1 MKEVLIHPFSQ
12 KVEGE
17 ICAPRDKSLSHRAAM
32 IGALSQGTT
41 VIDGFSFCADC
52 LSTLSGLELWGVE
65 IIKEEEKERVT
76 IKSEGLGKLQEPEDV
91 INTGNSGT
99 TMRLLAGIATGIEGL
114 TIFTGDESLRRRPMK
129 RIMEPLRLTGV
140 EVGGRKGD
148 SFPPF
153 FVRGKNRVKAFS
165 YRLPIPSA
173 QVKSALIFAALRG
186 EGTSFIEEPLPSRD
200 HTENLLCY
208 SGVKIEKRGGVIE
221 VNPPSSLSASYLS
234 LPGDLSSASF
244 LIALTTLLPRS
255 RILIKDIGLNPTRAG
270 FLTCLRQMGG
280 NFKIIGKREEFGELR
295 GDIEVES
302 SSLQGVKIGKDLV
315 PLLIDEIPII
325 AVLAA
330 KARGT
335 TIISGAE
342 ELRVKETDRLKAI
355 AQGLKTLGAEVEERE
370 DGLLIQGP
378 CVFQGGRVNSYGDH
392 RIAMSLVVA
401 GITGERDLVV
411 EDIDCV
417 KISYPGFFSDL
428 EKIGYKEWEI
438 RER

>member
-52 LSTLSGLELWGVE
+52 FSTLSGLELWGVE

-153 FVRGKNRVKAFS
+153 
-165 YRLPIPSA
+165 
-173 QVKSALIFAALRG
+173 
-186 EGTSFIEEPLPSRD
+186 
-200 HTENLLCY
+200 LC
-208 SGVKIEKRGGVIE
+208 E
-221 VNPPSSLSASYLS
+221 
-234 LPGDLSSASF
+234 
-244 LIALTTLLPRS
+244 
-255 RILIKDIGLNPTRAG
+255 
-270 FLTCLRQMGG
+270 
-280 NFKIIGKREEFGELR
+280 
-295 GDIEVES
+295 
-302 SSLQGVKIGKDLV
+302 VKIG
-315 PLLIDEIPII
+315 
-325 AVLAA
+325 
-330 KARGT
+330 
-335 TIISGAE
+335 
-342 ELRVKETDRLKAI
+342 
-355 AQGLKTLGAEVEERE
+355 
-370 DGLLIQGP
+370 
-378 CVFQGGRVNSYGDH
+378 
-392 RIAMSLVVA
+392 
-401 GITGERDLVV
+401 
-411 EDIDCV
+411 
-417 KISYPGFFSDL
+417 
-428 EKIGYKEWEI
+428 
-438 RER
+438 